1 MCVYICMHICVS
13 VSVFGV
19 CVCVWVCARACIFK
33 TLLVE
38 LPASRS
44 SRLRLAEGVKIVPD
58 PLC

>member
-1 MCVYICMHICVS
+1 MCVYLYVYL
-13 VSVFGV
+13 
-19 CVCVWVCARACIFK
+19 CVCVGVWGCVCVCARACIFK

-38 LPASRS
+38 LRASRS

>member
-1 MCVYICMHICVS
+1 MCV
-13 VSVFGV
+13 FV
-19 CVCVWVCARACIFK
+19 CIFVCLCRCLGGGCVCARACIFK

-38 LPASRS
+38 LRASRS